1 MTAGRIYLD
10 HAATTPL
17 TPRARTAMAEALARW
32 SNPSSVHSEGRAAR
46 AALEEARAHILNGLG
61 APAGAT
67 LVFTSGASE
76 ALGIALGRGRAAAR
90 MVSAVEH
97 DAVLR
102 VAGDAE
108 RLPVN
113 PSGIIDRDAVRQA
126 VGRAQAPAL
135 VAVQHV
141 NNETGVVQDIAAIAE
156 IVRQAGGILLCD
168 AAQSAGKL
176 RLPDADM
183 IAVSAHKFGG
193 PPGIGALILK
203 NDRLIEPMGG
213 QERGLRGGTENLP
226 AILGF
231 AAALDGMADWTTATA
246 PLRQRLEQGVASAG
260 GAAIAA
266 AAGRVPWISA
276 LHMPGVPAATQL
288 MHFDMAG
295 IAVSAGA
302 ACSSGSM
309 KPSHVLAAM
318 GIAPD
323 VLGSV
328 IRVSLSPCTRP
339 QEIDAFLAEWRKL
352 FTKAGPHTI

>member
-1 MTAGRIYLD
+1 MTAERIYLD

-17 TPRARTAMAEALARW
+17 TPQARTAMAEALARW
-32 SNPSSVHSEGRAAR
+32 SNPSSVHREGRAAR
-46 AALEEARAHILNGLG
+46 AALEEARAHILNELG

-76 ALGIALGRGRAAAR
+76 ALAIALGRARAAAR

-102 VAGDAE
+102 VAGGAETLRVDALGRVDADALE
-108 RLPVN
+108 NALVGAARPV
-113 PSGIIDRDAVRQA
+113 
-126 VGRAQAPAL
+126 L
-135 VAVQHV
+135 VAVQHA
-141 NNETGVVQDIAAIAE
+141 NNETGVVQDIAALGP
-156 IVRQAGGILLCD
+156 IVSDAGGMLLCD

-176 RLPDADM
+176 SLPDADM

-231 AAALDGMADWTTATA
+231 AAALDGRADWSAATA
-246 PLRQRLEQGVASAG
+246 PLRQRLEQGVAGVG
-260 GAAIAA
+260 GVAIAA
-266 AAGRVPWISA
+266 AAARVPWISA

-328 IRVSLSPCTRP
+328 IRVSLSPHTRP
-339 QEIDAFLAEWRKL
+339 QEIDRFLAEWRKL